1 MACFNC
7 SFNKQGNNDTGTM
20 PAELLGGKT
29 SFDWLKDIPDNSFSD
44 IVEIRFKNNRKDFFR
59 NTSNISLTYNDL
71 VTVQVQAGFDVGVV
85 SLKGL
90 LAEKQFKR
98 KAAGV
103 DPETLKIIYRKST
116 ESDLKAWKEGKDLEQ
131 QVLIETR
138 EIIEKMGL
146 DMKLSDVEFQG
157 DKKKATFYYIS
168 SIRVDFRELIKVLAN
183 QLNIK
188 VEMRQIGARQE
199 TAKIGGIGSCGREL
213 CCSSWRNELPSV
225 TSSSLQA
232 QQLSSNMEKY
242 MGQCGKL
249 KCCLM
254 YELATYLESKADF
267 PKELLELETKRG
279 IAFPYKIDILQK
291 TVWYS
296 FKQNPAIEAPVEI
309 TLDRV
314 KEIINLNKRGVKVD
328 KLEKEVPA
336 EKQFRT

>member
-1 MACFNC
+1 MACSNC
-7 SFNKQGNNDTGTM
+7 SFNKTSNHNDSSTVATEM
-20 PAELLGGKT
+20 LGGKT
-29 SFDWLKDIPDNSFSD
+29 SFDWLNDIPDNSLSD
-44 IVEIRFKNNRKDFFR
+44 IIEVRFKNNRKEFYR
-59 NTSNISLTYNDL
+59 NVYNLNLAYNDL

-85 SLKGL
+85 ALKGF

-98 KAAGV
+98 KAAGTSI
-103 DPETLKIIYRKST
+103 DSLRIIYRKSN
-116 ESDLKAWKEGKDLEQ
+116 ENDLRSWKEGKQLEQ
-131 QVLIETR
+131 QLLIETR
-138 EIIEKMGL
+138 EVVEKMNL
-146 DMKLSDVEFQG
+146 EMKVSDVEFQG

-168 SIRVDFRELIKVLAN
+168 SIRVDFRELIKVLATRF
-183 QLNIK
+183 NIK

-232 QQLSSNMEKY
+232 QQLSSSMEKY

-291 TVWYS
+291 TVWYT
-296 FKQNPAIEAPVEI
+296 FKQGPTPESPVEI
-309 TLDRV
+309 PLERV
-314 KEIINLNKRGVKVD
+314 KEVITLNKRGVKVEN
-328 KLEKEVPA
+328 L
-336 EKQFRT
+336 

>member
-1 MACFNC
+1 MACTNC
-7 SFNKQGNNDTGTM
+7 SFNKILSQNHIDTM

-29 SFDWLKDIPDNSFSD
+29 SYDWLNDIPDNSTSD
-44 IVEIRFKNNRKDFFR
+44 IVEIRFKNNRKEFYR
-59 NTSNISLTYNDL
+59 NVYNLNINYNDI
-71 VTVQVQAGFDVGVV
+71 VTVQVQAGFDVGFVA
-85 SLKGL
+85 LKGY

-98 KAAGV
+98 KTNGKEHE
-103 DPETLKIIYRKST
+103 PLKIIYRKSN
-116 ESDLKAWKEGKDLEQ
+116 ENDLRLWKEGKDLETK
-131 QVLIETR
+131 VLIQTR
-138 EIIEKMGL
+138 EIVDQMGL
-146 DMKLSDVEFQG
+146 DMKISDIEYQG

-168 SIRVDFRELIKVLAN
+168 DIRVDFRELIKVLASRFS
-183 QLNIK
+183 IK
-188 VEMRQIGARQE
+188 IEMRQIGARQE

-213 CCSSWRNELPSV
+213 CCSSWRHDLPSV

-279 IAFPYKIDILQK
+279 IAYPYKIDILQK

-296 FKQNPAIEAPVEI
+296 YKQNSITEAPVEI
-309 TLDRV
+309 SLERV
-314 KEIINLNKRGVKVD
+314 KEIINLNKRGIKIE
-328 KLEKEVPA
+328 KLEN
-336 EKQFRT
+336 

>member
-1 MACFNC
+1 MACSNC
-7 SFNKQGNNDTGTM
+7 SFNKTGNSDSNIM
-20 PAELLGGKT
+20 SAELLGGKT
-29 SFDWLKDIPDNSFSD
+29 SFDWLKDIPDNSLSD
-44 IVEIRFKNNRKDFFR
+44 IIEVRFKNNRKDFFR
-59 NTSNISLTYNDL
+59 NTGNITLSYNDL
-71 VTVQVQAGFDVGVV
+71 VTVQVQAGFDVGMV

-98 KAAGV
+98 KAVGV
-103 DPETLKIIYRKST
+103 HPETLKIIYRKST
-116 ESDLKAWKEGKDLEQ
+116 ESDLNAWKEGKELEQ
-131 QVLIETR
+131 KVLVETR
-138 EIIEKMGL
+138 EIIDKMGL

-157 DKKKATFYYIS
+157 DKKKATFFYIS
-168 SIRVDFRELIKVLAN
+168 GIRVDFRELIKILATRF
-183 QLNIK
+183 NIK

-296 FKQNPAIEAPVEI
+296 FKQTNAMDAPVEI
-309 TLDRV
+309 SLDRV
-314 KEIINLNKRGVKVD
+314 KEIINLNKRGIKVD
-328 KLEKEVPA
+328 KLNTEQEKII
-336 EKQFRT
+336 

>member
-1 MACFNC
+1 MGCSNC
-7 SFNKQGNNDTGTM
+7 SFNNILNETNIM
-20 PAELLGGKT
+20 SPELLGGKT
-29 SFDWLKDIPDNSFSD
+29 SYDWLKDIPDNSLTD
-44 IVEIRFKNNRKDFFR
+44 LIEVRFKNNRKDFFR
-59 NTSNISLTYNDL
+59 NTNNLSLTYNDL

-98 KAAGV
+98 KSKGM
-103 DPETLKIIYRKST
+103 DPETIKIIFRKST
-116 ESDLKAWKEGKDLEQ
+116 ESDLKAWKEGKELEPK
-131 QVLIETR
+131 VLTETR
-138 EIIEKMGL
+138 EIIEKLGL

-168 SIRVDFRELIKVLAN
+168 NIRVDFRELIKILAGRFS
-183 QLNIK
+183 IK

-213 CCSSWRNELPSV
+213 CCSSWRNDLPSV
-225 TSSSLQA
+225 TSGSLQA

-296 FKQNPAIEAPVEI
+296 FKQNQTLEAPVEL

-314 KEIINLNKRGVKVD
+314 KEIINLNKRGIKVE
-328 KLEKEVPA
+328 KLE
-336 EKQFRT
+336 

>member
-7 SFNKQGNNDTGTM
+7 SFNKTQNHNELDTL
-20 PAELLGGKT
+20 PAELFGGKT
-29 SFDWLKDIPDNSFSD
+29 SFDWLKDIPDNSTTD
-44 IVEIRFKNNRKDFFR
+44 IVEIRFKNNRKDFYR
-59 NTSNISLTYNDL
+59 NIYNLNLAYNDL
-71 VTVQVQAGFDVGVV
+71 VTVQVQAGFDVGIV

-90 LAEKQFKR
+90 LAEKQFRR
-98 KAAGV
+98 KSHGV
-103 DPETLKIIYRKST
+103 DVESLKIIHRKSN
-116 ESDLKAWKEGKDLEQ
+116 ENDLKSWKEGKYLEPK
-131 QVLIETR
+131 VLIETR
-138 EIIEKMGL
+138 GIVDKLGL
-146 DMKLSDVEFQG
+146 EMKVSDIEFQG

-168 SIRVDFRELIKVLAN
+168 TIRVDFRELIKVLAARY
-183 QLNIK
+183 NIK
-188 VEMRQIGARQE
+188 IEMRQIGARQE

-254 YELATYLESKADF
+254 YELSTYLESKADF

-291 TVWYS
+291 TIWYS
-296 FKQNPAIEAPVEI
+296 FKQNQTIEAPVEI
-309 TLDRV
+309 SIERV

-328 KLEKEVPA
+328 KLEKE
-336 EKQFRT
+336 QST

>member
-1 MACFNC
+1 VATEM
-7 SFNKQGNNDTGTM
+7 
-20 PAELLGGKT
+20 LGGKT
-29 SFDWLKDIPDNSFSD
+29 SFDWLNDIPDNSLSD
-44 IVEIRFKNNRKDFFR
+44 IIEVRFKNNRKEFYR
-59 NTSNISLTYNDL
+59 NVYNLNLAYNDL

-85 SLKGL
+85 ALKGF

-98 KAAGV
+98 KAAGTSI
-103 DPETLKIIYRKST
+103 DSLRIIYRKSN
-116 ESDLKAWKEGKDLEQ
+116 ENDLKAWKEGKQLEQ
-131 QVLIETR
+131 QLLIETR
-138 EIIEKMGL
+138 EIVEKMNL
-146 DMKLSDVEFQG
+146 EMKVSDVEFQG

-168 SIRVDFRELIKVLAN
+168 SIRVDFRELIKVLATRF
-183 QLNIK
+183 NIK

-232 QQLSSNMEKY
+232 QQLSSSMEKY

-291 TVWYS
+291 TVWYT
-296 FKQNPAIEAPVEI
+296 FKQGPTPESPVEI
-309 TLDRV
+309 PLERV
-314 KEIINLNKRGVKVD
+314 KEVINLNKRGVKVEN
-328 KLEKEVPA
+328 L
-336 EKQFRT
+336 